1 MDTKLIDLRP
11 ARRSTSDDLRG
22 LEGYLAQLVGEPFRL
37 ARVSYGDELTLHFG
51 DLRPARSPKLKA
63 KPYGAYIL
71 GLRGSPWLLKP
82 GAEPVVVD
90 GGALLDPF
98 AAALGTPLRREELE
112 SRTLIEPGSRV
123 LSASPFVVRP
133 TDGIG
138 LQLRLSDGSSLSVL
152 PAIPDADEPDDQL
165 LPELADWELLSPIGL
180 LRAGPGLK
188 WSFEPKGS
196 GQGDTQPSG

>member
-1 MDTKLIDLRP
+1 MP
-11 ARRSTSDDLRG
+11 AG
-22 LEGYLAQLVGEPFRL
+22 F
-37 ARVSYGDELTLHFG
+37 
-51 DLRPARSPKLKA
+51 
-63 KPYGAYIL
+63 
-71 GLRGSPWLLKP
+71 RGSPWILKP

-133 TDGIG
+133 ADGIG
-138 LQLRLSDGSSLSVL
+138 LQLRLSDGSSLSIL
-152 PAIPDADEPDDQL
+152 PTIPDADEPGDQP

-196 GQGDTQPSG
+196 AGRHEDIPQSP